1 VRSPNLPSLLLLL
14 GALFVAVAPSFA
26 RAATDDADAA
36 VPRRALPS
44 PMESTNTCQSCHAG
58 LADSKLRAPAK
69 EYAQS
74 AHRDER
80 IGCAGCHKGD
90 PQDPTVGAHKAAGF
104 TPHPTHAQIPTIC
117 GGCHSDAAF
126 MRVINGRIPVG
137 QYALYQLSLH
147 GKLTANGDPDA
158 PACADC
164 HGQHEIIS
172 PASPGAPVNR
182 LHVAKL
188 CASCHADKKK
198 MSKYPIPTDQFDKW
212 EHSVHG
218 EAFKKGN
225 PNAPTCTGCP
235 IPTDQ
240 FDKWEHSVHGEAFK
254 KGNPNAP
261 TCTGCHG
268 AHSAAPPDTSSVAH
282 ACGRCHEEEMN
293 FFEQSPHSKG
303 FRQRGLAQCV
313 VCHSNH
319 DVAPATE
326 LLVGTSSNA
335 TCMKCHSKDD
345 KPREVAGNI
354 SALLGGARQ
363 KAAEARDAV
372 KRAGDI
378 GLHIGGAQYSLDKL
392 ATAELKLRAVVHTL
406 DPARV
411 QARVNDV
418 EANADEAMRLVT
430 DAEQTR
436 GRERRGYFVALGLA
450 GVLFVLL
457 RLRAGQLDK
466 GRTEQK

>member
-1 VRSPNLPSLLLLL
+1 MRSPNLPSLLLLL
-14 GALFVAVAPSFA
+14 GALLVAVAPSFA
-26 RAATDDADAA
+26 RAAVDDASDAG
-36 VPRRALPS
+36 VPKRALPS

-58 LADSKLRAPAK
+58 LADAKLRAPAK
-69 EYAQS
+69 EYATS
-74 AHRDER
+74 VHRDER

-90 PQDPTVGAHKAAGF
+90 PQDPPVGAHKAAGF

-126 MRVINGRIPVG
+126 MRIINGRIPVG

-147 GKLTANGDPDA
+147 GKLTASGDPDA

-198 MSKYPIPTDQFDKW
+198 MSKYT
-212 EHSVHG
+212 
-218 EAFKKGN
+218 
-225 PNAPTCTGCP
+225 

-345 KPREVAGNI
+345 KPREIAGNI
-354 SALLGGARQ
+354 SSLLGGARQ

-372 KRAGDI
+372 KRAGDV

-418 EANADEAMRLVT
+418 NADADEAMRLVSE
-430 DAEQTR
+430 AQMTR
-436 GRERRGYFVALGLA
+436 VRERRGYFVALGLA

-466 GRTEQK
+466 DDKSDKGRTEQK